1 MSDCSRTRTCGRTD
15 RSSALA
21 GNARYTAHECR
32 RVRAPAAGPSSWR
45 SPQVAVDPASPGCV
59 PDVPDHI
66 SPWRR
71 DRRLPTDPPDDRAH
85 SEPATFDAV
94 PIVQRSRRLISRVP
108 VPGAASSTIRARN
121 RIRAS
126 HFVERTSASSCWRS
140 STVKVISVASGM
152 PRIPTLNHDS
162 CSTDSRY

>member
-15 RSSALA
+15 RSSGLA

-45 SPQVAVDPASPGCV
+45 SPQVAVDRQDALLMLCAIFGFGAAIADFRQTRQTIARITNPPL
-59 PDVPDHI
+59 
-66 SPWRR
+66 RR
-71 DRRLPTDPPDDRAH
+71 RADRAAQLTADLPRPCPGRGQQH
-85 SEPATFDAV
+85 DPSTEPH
-94 PIVQRSRRLISRVP
+94 PRL
-108 VPGAASSTIRARN
+108 
-121 RIRAS
+121 

-152 PRIPTLNHDS
+152 PRIPTLNHGS
-162 CSTDSRY
+162 CSTDSGY